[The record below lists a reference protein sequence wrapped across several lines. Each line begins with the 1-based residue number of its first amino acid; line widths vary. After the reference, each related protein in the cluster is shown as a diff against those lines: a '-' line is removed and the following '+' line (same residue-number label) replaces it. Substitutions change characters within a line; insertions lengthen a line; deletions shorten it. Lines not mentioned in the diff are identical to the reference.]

1 MSNLKFDTQKEK
13 CSFLRKNLLNCH
25 YFNKNNSFR
34 ECKEQYKEFIQEC
47 IDKNGEIVD
56 EKYKKYEKYDIKTKV
71 QKEEDK
77 IFKCSIFSTY

>member
-1 MSNLKFDTQKEK
+1 MSNLIDTQKEK
-13 CSFLRKNLLNCH
+13 CYFLKKNLLNCH

-56 EKYKKYEKYDIKTKV
+56 EKYKKYKTKV
-71 QKEEDK
+71 QKEEEDK
-77 IFKCSIFSTY
+77 IFTCSIFSTY